1 MDCNNTHLQQMLAE
15 NDRRHRASME
25 AYNPATGLGCYG
37 SRQDVTIADAPIP
50 LQHIPRQMLS
60 DCHWAALLAQDGS
73 IDTFITK
80 RLHKRPSKRLRSDIW
95 SLWIKERIR
104 YDFEFW
110 TAMFVK
116 IKDKLGPNDIPFI
129 LNRPQRRY
137 VAMLEQQRTGN
148 KPIRVIML
156 KARQWGGSTVTQ
168 IYMAWLQL
176 VHLRNWNSIICA
188 HLKDAAANIR
198 GMYTKLL
205 NNYPA
210 WLLNSSE
217 PPHFQPF
224 ERTSNTSYIAQRGC
238 KITICSSESP
248 EAVRG
253 SDAAMAH
260 LSEAAFWSNT
270 PAHTPESL
278 IRSIYGSIALL
289 PYSMVVIE
297 STANGTGG
305 YFHREYIRA
314 RRGESDK
321 EAIFV
326 PWYEIEMYALPIDN
340 AEEFAASLN
349 KYERWLWEKGATL
362 EAIAWYRTKLREYA
376 QHTDMMAEY
385 PSDENEAF
393 AYSGERIFDPVA
405 VQRLRSNCSRPIAV
419 GDIAG
424 SQLTGRNALSDIHF
438 IEEQQGL
445 LQIWQMPILDKTMRN
460 RYIVAVDVGGRSRKA
475 DYSVIAVFDR
485 IGMLTSDTVEL
496 VAQWRGHID
505 HDLLAWKAAQIATF
519 YNKALLVI
527 ESNTLETSCDD
538 TRSTYILDTIADYYN
553 NLYAR
558 QASGDEINLSTPT
571 RWGFHMNRSTKSTLV
586 NTMINALRNNLYI
599 EHDECA
605 CHEFDVFERKPN
617 GSFGA
622 QEGEHDDILITR
634 CIGFY
639 IAQQEPFNIVHY
651 NRNNRSIPINEASF

>member
-37 SRQDVTIADAPIP
+37 SRQDVTISDAPIP

-238 KITICSSESP
+238 KITI
-248 EAVRG
+248 
-253 SDAAMAH
+253 
-260 LSEAAFWSNT
+260 
-270 PAHTPESL
+270 
-278 IRSIYGSIALL
+278 
-289 PYSMVVIE
+289 
-297 STANGTGG
+297 
-305 YFHREYIRA
+305 
-314 RRGESDK
+314 
-321 EAIFV
+321 
-326 PWYEIEMYALPIDN
+326 
-340 AEEFAASLN
+340 
-349 KYERWLWEKGATL
+349 
-362 EAIAWYRTKLREYA
+362 
-376 QHTDMMAEY
+376 
-385 PSDENEAF
+385 
-393 AYSGERIFDPVA
+393 
-405 VQRLRSNCSRPIAV
+405 
-419 GDIAG
+419 
-424 SQLTGRNALSDIHF
+424 
-438 IEEQQGL
+438 
-445 LQIWQMPILDKTMRN
+445 
-460 RYIVAVDVGGRSRKA
+460 
-475 DYSVIAVFDR
+475 
-485 IGMLTSDTVEL
+485 
-496 VAQWRGHID
+496 
-505 HDLLAWKAAQIATF
+505 
-519 YNKALLVI
+519 
-527 ESNTLETSCDD
+527 
-538 TRSTYILDTIADYYN
+538 
-553 NLYAR
+553 
-558 QASGDEINLSTPT
+558 
-571 RWGFHMNRSTKSTLV
+571 
-586 NTMINALRNNLYI
+586 
-599 EHDECA
+599 
-605 CHEFDVFERKPN
+605 
-617 GSFGA
+617 
-622 QEGEHDDILITR
+622 
-634 CIGFY
+634 
-639 IAQQEPFNIVHY
+639 
-651 NRNNRSIPINEASF
+651 